1 MYEKFG
7 DFLESY
13 HSQSP
18 IIFILEDI
26 DRFAMIPGQNL
37 LYTLF
42 EAPSNQR
49 LPVLIIGLTSRYE
62 FVSLLEKRVKS
73 RFSQYCIGATEQGL
87 NFNSYSESVLEALCN
102 AFNELQTSG
111 RPRTI
116 FRNALTKAFDDAE
129 VKSCVQMHF
138 MHTPNLHN
146 ILAKLIPIFQVPK
159 PTSTGILRALKSGQS
174 SLESLV
180 ENWADPLLAIL
191 VALSRINAKNAGVS
205 RVNFEMVL
213 KEFEEMH
220 RQGDQND
227 LNQCFAISRE
237 RLQLAWFHLV
247 EIGVLKRN
255 PNSLIEAD
263 IDLLSI
269 SEPFSNLHDSLPKGC
284 PDYLKRLAILD

>member
-1 MYEKFG
+1 VYEKFG
-7 DFLESY
+7 EYLET
-13 HSQSP
+13 HHAQSP
-18 IIFILEDI
+18 IIFILEEI

-73 RFSQYCIGATEQGL
+73 RFSQYCMGAIEQGL
-87 NFNSYSESVLEALCN
+87 TLDSYSESVVEALCN
-102 AFNELQTSG
+102 AYNETQTSA
-111 RPRTI
+111 RSRTT
-116 FRNALTKAFDDAE
+116 FKNALTKAFDDAE

-146 ILAKLIPIFQVPK
+146 ILAKLIPIVQVSK
-159 PTSTGILRALKSGQS
+159 PTSSGILRVLKVGQS
-174 SLESLV
+174 SLDELI

-191 VALSRINAKNAGVS
+191 VALSKLNAKNGGIN

-227 LNQCFAISRE
+227 LNQCFTISRE

-247 EIGVLKRN
+247 EIGILKRN
-255 PNSLIEAD
+255 LNSRIEAD
-263 IDLLSI
+263 IDLFSL

-284 PDYLKRLAILD
+284 PEYLKRLAVLD